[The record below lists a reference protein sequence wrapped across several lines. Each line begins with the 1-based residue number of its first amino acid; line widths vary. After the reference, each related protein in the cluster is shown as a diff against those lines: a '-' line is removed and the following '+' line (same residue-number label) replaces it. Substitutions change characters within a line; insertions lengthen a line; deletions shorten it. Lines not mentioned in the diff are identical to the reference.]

1 MKVLDLKCSHDHR
14 FEGWFASTDEFE
26 SQLSRKLVACPVC
39 STTEVSRMPSAP
51 RLNLL
56 AGRSSG
62 SSDHGDKEVAG
73 SNGSSGSNIMQP
85 ARPPQDADQALQARA
100 LQFMREI
107 LAKTENVGDRFAEEA
122 RRMHYDEA
130 PARNIRGVATPED
143 AHALMEEGI
152 DVMPLSVPAALKEP
166 LQ

>member
-51 RLNLL
+51 RLNLS
-56 AGRSSG
+56 AGRSSS
-62 SSDHGDKEVAG
+62 SSDQGEKEAAG
-73 SNGSSGSNIMQP
+73 SNRSNVTQ
-85 ARPPQDADQALQARA
+85 AAQPPQDADQALQARA

-152 DVMPLSVPAALKEP
+152 DVMPLPVPAALKEP

>member
-51 RLNLL
+51 RLNLSTS
-56 AGRSSG
+56 RSEQGEKEATG
-62 SSDHGDKEVAG
+62 SSATQVA
-73 SNGSSGSNIMQP
+73 Q
-85 ARPPQDADQALQARA
+85 PPQNADQALQARA

-107 LAKTENVGDRFAEEA
+107 LANTENVGDRFAEEA

-152 DVMPLSVPAALKEP
+152 DVMPLPVPAALKEP

>member
-1 MKVLDLKCSHDHR
+1 MKVLDLKCSLDHR

-51 RLNLL
+51 RLNLS
-56 AGRSSG
+56 ANRSENRSS
-62 SSDHGDKEVAG
+62 SNSDQGDKEAAG
-73 SNGSSGSNIMQP
+73 SNATP
-85 ARPPQDADQALQARA
+85 AAQPPQDADQALQARA

-152 DVMPLSVPAALKEP
+152 DVMPLPVPAALKEP

>member
-51 RLNLL
+51 RLNLSV
-56 AGRSSG
+56 GRSSSHSEQG
-62 SSDHGDKEVAG
+62 EKEAAG
-73 SNGSSGSNIMQP
+73 SNVTQ
-85 ARPPQDADQALQARA
+85 AAQPPQDADQALQARA

-152 DVMPLSVPAALKEP
+152 DVMPLPVPAALKEP

>member
-39 STTEVSRMPSAP
+39 SSTQVSRMPSAP
-51 RLNLL
+51 RLNL
-56 AGRSSG
+56 SSARADEGASVRVTQG
-62 SSDHGDKEVAG
+62 SEHTA
-73 SNGSSGSNIMQP
+73 
-85 ARPPQDADQALQARA
+85 QANQARA
-100 LQFMREI
+100 LKFMRDI
-107 LAKTENVGDRFAEEA
+107 LEKTENVGDRFAEEA

-130 PARNIRGVATPED
+130 PSRNIRGIATPED
-143 AHALMEEGI
+143 AHALLEEGI
-152 DVMPLSVPAALKEP
+152 DVMPLPVPAAMKEP

>member
-56 AGRSSG
+56 AGRSSS
-62 SSDHGDKEVAG
+62 SSDQGEKEAA
-73 SNGSSGSNIMQP
+73 SSGAAQ
-85 ARPPQDADQALQARA
+85 AVRPTQDADQALQARA

-152 DVMPLSVPAALKEP
+152 DVMPLPVPAALKEP

>member
-56 AGRSSG
+56 AGRSSS
-62 SSDHGDKEVAG
+62 SSDQGEKEAA
-73 SNGSSGSNIMQP
+73 SSGAAQ
-85 ARPPQDADQALQARA
+85 AVRPTQDADQALQARA
-100 LQFMREI
+100 LQFMRQI

-152 DVMPLSVPAALKEP
+152 DVMPLPVPAALKEP